1 MWTDVV
7 QATVMLGS
15 TALSVYMGVRDVG
28 GLGNVF
34 DIAEDGQRME
44 LFK

>member
-1 MWTDVV
+1 
-7 QATVMLGS
+7 MLGS

-28 GLGNVF
+28 GVSNVLK
-34 DIAEDGQRME
+34 IAQDGGRMD